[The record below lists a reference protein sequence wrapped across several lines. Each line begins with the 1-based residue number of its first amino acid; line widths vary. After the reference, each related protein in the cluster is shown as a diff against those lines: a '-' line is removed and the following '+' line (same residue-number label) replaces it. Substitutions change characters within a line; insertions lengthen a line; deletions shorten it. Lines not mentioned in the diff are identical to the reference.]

1 MKELS
6 AKIVRLRLMR
16 VMQLRLTEVVRLRL
30 PAWIVHSRLRET
42 HLDPLE
48 RIMLLRCEAISRGR
62 FLFSLFWRLVCN
74 FDNLY

>member
-6 AKIVRLRLMR
+6 KK

-48 RIMLLRCEAISRGR
+48 RIMLLRIISITCIKT
-62 FLFSLFWRLVCN
+62 L
-74 FDNLY
+74 NLTPAS